1 MRPERAVVRPCRVS
15 NRDRNKAGSCVVF
28 LDTPSTV
35 DDRRYLQARGRFSQ
49 VCAGDCGQ
57 DVKPGARTFQ
67 FLRDGT
73 LPPL

>member
-1 MRPERAVVRPCRVS
+1 M
-15 NRDRNKAGSCVVF
+15 VF

-35 DDRRYLQARGRFSQ
+35 DDRRYLQRRGRFSQ